1 MVFARSDDHPPAVPA
16 VPEVLARPG
25 ARPLKIVVAG
35 GFAVGKTTFVGAISE
50 IEPLTAEAAMSDAS
64 HAVDDFGHAGLK
76 TATTVGIDFGRIT
89 IAEDLVL
96 YLFGTPGQGRFQF
109 VWNELI
115 RGAIGAV
122 VIVDTRRITDSFP
135 AIDYFEARD
144 LPFVVAVN
152 CFDGWI
158 SHEPELVREALTLP
172 ATVPVLLVDARERLS
187 VRDTLIGLTE
197 HALARQRR

>member
-1 MVFARSDDHPPAVPA
+1 MVSAHSNDRGTSIPAV
-16 VPEVLARPG
+16 VARPG

-50 IEPLTAEAAMSDAS
+50 IEPLTAEATMSEAS
-64 HAVDDFGHAGLK
+64 RGVDDFGHAGLK

-89 IAEDLVL
+89 IADDLVL

-109 VWNELI
+109 VWDELT

-122 VIVDTRRITDSFP
+122 VIVDSRRIADSFS
-135 AIDYFEARD
+135 AIDYFEARSV
-144 LPFVVAVN
+144 PFVVALN

-158 SHEPELVREALTLP
+158 AHEPDLVRDALSLSQ
-172 ATVPVLLVDARERLS
+172 TVPILLVDAREFPS
-187 VRDTLIGLTE
+187 TRDVLIELTE
-197 HALARQRR
+197 YVLSMRR

>member
-1 MVFARSDDHPPAVPA
+1 MVSARSNDRRTLI
-16 VPEVLARPG
+16 PEVVARPG
-25 ARPLKIVVAG
+25 ARPLKIVIAG

-50 IEPLTAEAAMSDAS
+50 IEPLTAEATMSEAS
-64 HAVDDFGHAGLK
+64 HGIDDFGQAGLK

-109 VWNELI
+109 VWNELT

-122 VIVDTRRITDSFP
+122 VIVDTRRIADSFP
-135 AIDYFEARD
+135 AIDYFEARRV
-144 LPFVVAVN
+144 PFVIALN

-158 SHEPELVREALTLP
+158 AHEPHLVRDALSL
-172 ATVPVLLVDARERLS
+172 ADSVPVLLVDARELPS
-187 VRDTLIGLTE
+187 TRDVLVDLTE
-197 HALARQRR
+197 YVLSLRH

>member
-1 MVFARSDDHPPAVPA
+1 MVSAHSNDRGTSIPAV
-16 VPEVLARPG
+16 VARPG

-50 IEPLTAEAAMSDAS
+50 IEPLTAEATMSEAS
-64 HAVDDFGHAGLK
+64 RGVDDFGHAGLK

-89 IAEDLVL
+89 IADDLVL

-109 VWNELI
+109 VWDELT

-122 VIVDTRRITDSFP
+122 VIVDSRRIADSFS
-135 AIDYFEARD
+135 AIDYFEARSV
-144 LPFVVAVN
+144 PFVVALN

-158 SHEPELVREALTLP
+158 AHEPDLVRDALSLSE
-172 ATVPVLLVDARERLS
+172 TVPILLVDAREFPS
-187 VRDTLIGLTE
+187 TRDVLIELTE
-197 HALARQRR
+197 YVLSMRR

>member
-1 MVFARSDDHPPAVPA
+1 MVSAHSNDRRTTIPAV
-16 VPEVLARPG
+16 VARPG

-50 IEPLTAEAAMSDAS
+50 IEPLTAEATMSEAS
-64 HAVDDFGHAGLK
+64 RGVDDFGHAGLK

-89 IAEDLVL
+89 IADDLVL

-109 VWNELI
+109 VWDELT

-122 VIVDTRRITDSFP
+122 VIVDSRRIADSFS
-135 AIDYFEARD
+135 AIDYFEARSV
-144 LPFVVAVN
+144 PFVVALN

-158 SHEPELVREALTLP
+158 AHEPDLVRDALSLSD
-172 ATVPVLLVDARERLS
+172 AVPVLLVDAREFPS
-187 VRDTLIGLTE
+187 TRDVLVELTE
-197 HALARQRR
+197 YVLSMRR